1 MSEVNWQE
9 VARRIK
15 AEAKQKRTE
24 IHIDDVREWFG
35 LSSTNTAAY
44 YLEKLERMGIV
55 VKEAKGTYSKWYLA

>member
-15 AEAKQKRTE
+15 SEAKQKRTE

-44 YLEKLERMGIV
+44 YLDKLESMGIV
-55 VKEAKGTYSKWYLA
+55 EREQNGKYSKWYLA